1 MRTGIV
7 AISRTHF
14 LVRAVGG
21 AFLAALLLASGTA
34 EADTCTQTAIRQP
47 APLLGHQGEVF
58 QLSDGSWWRIA
69 ASRARLSA
77 YHPMV
82 WMCDSPERMIVE
94 GKTLTVQPLSATP
107 KGQSAEAAAVI
118 ESRIAGQFNGWDGHT
133 VFLLENGQVWQQASY
148 SYRYG
153 FAVRPRVLISPQA
166 DQLKMEVEGI
176 SEAIYVKRVK

>member
-1 MRTGIV
+1 M
-7 AISRTHF
+7 
-14 LVRAVGG
+14 L
-21 AFLAALLLASGTA
+21 LAAGTA
-34 EADTCTQTAIRQP
+34 EANTCTQTTIRQP

-58 QLSDGSWWRIA
+58 QLSDGTWWRIA
-69 ASRARLSA
+69 ASRVRLSA

-94 GKTLTVQPLSATP
+94 GKTLTVQRLPATP
-107 KGQSAEAAAVI
+107 KGQPAETAAI

-153 FAVRPRVLISPQA
+153 FAVRPRVLVSPSA
-166 DQLKMEVEGI
+166 DRLKMEVEGI
-176 SEAIYVKRVK
+176 SEAIYVKRLK